1 MLVYFFL
8 MYHFVHFEKN
18 NLRSKLTLQNISLF
32 GTCFYGGGAGYCP
45 RVQNT
50 YFIQPLV
57 P

>member
-18 NLRSKLTLQNISLF
+18 NLRSKLTLQNISPF